1 MLLDFRDG
9 LVGKDD
15 LVPHASAPLRHDCLS
30 GEGFYRGVLRLVL
43 RQLEIAQ
50 GDVQRFIEDQLIVG
64 NRPRE
69 THGTCLRDSA
79 DTLQNANA
87 PVAALVPATGMIL
100 RQLEIAGNFAPV

>member
-1 MLLDFRDG
+1 MMLLDLRDG
-9 LVGKDD
+9 LVGEDG
-15 LVPHASAPLRHDCLS
+15 LVPLPAPPRRHDGLA
-30 GEGFYRGVLRLVL
+30 GAGFYRGVLRLVL

-100 RQLEIAGNFAPV
+100 RQLEIAGNF